1 MPLVSVLLC
10 TKNPNPTRLHEA
22 ILSVCRQQYPR
33 WELILYDD
41 ASDNHG
47 QAATQSAASLDARI
61 RLGRGSVSRGLAH
74 ALNCAVQSA
83 RGAYLARMDDDDRC
97 APERFLHQMAFLSAH
112 PEYDWV
118 GSFAKRFDD
127 MGVWGD
133 FTVPITPTAHD
144 FLHNSP
150 FIHPSVMFRAQ
161 SLARVGGY
169 NESETCRFCEDYE
182 LFLRM
187 AAMGMR
193 GVNLPLPLLFYRED
207 RASYQKRTVKR
218 RFSEA
223 AVRFRGFSAL
233 RLPFMKKLL
242 YTAKPLALCL
252 VPRGAQYAVKRR
264 LARSSHTKGD
274 LP

>member
-61 RLGRGSVSRGLAH
+61 RLVRGSVSRGLAH

-83 RGAYLARMDDDDRC
+83 KGAYLARMDDDDRC

>member
-10 TKNPNPTRLHEA
+10 TKNPNPARLHEA
-22 ILSVCRQQYPR
+22 VLSVCRQQYQH

-41 ASDNHG
+41 ASSPIG
-47 QAATQSAASLDARI
+47 QAAIRSAASLDTRI
-61 RLGRGSVSRGLAH
+61 RLVRGSVSRGLAH

-97 APERFLHQMAFLSAH
+97 APERFLHQAAFLLAH
-112 PEYDWV
+112 PECDWV

-127 MGVWGD
+127 RGVWGD

-150 FIHPSVMFRAQ
+150 FIHPSVMFRAE
-161 SLARVGGY
+161 SLARAGGY
-169 NESETCRFCEDYE
+169 NESETGRFCEDYE

-187 AAMGMR
+187 TAMGMR
-193 GVNLPLPLLFYRED
+193 GANLPLPLLFYRED
-207 RASYQKRTVKR
+207 RASYQKRTIKR

-223 AVRFRGFSAL
+223 IVRFRGFSAL

-252 VPRGAQYAVKRR
+252 VPRGVQYAVKRS

>member
-61 RLGRGSVSRGLAH
+61 RLVRGSVSRGLAH

-83 RGAYLARMDDDDRC
+83 KGAYLARMDDDDRC

-233 RLPFMKKLL
+233 RLPFMKRLL

-252 VPRGAQYAVKRR
+252 VPRGVQYAVKRR

>member
-61 RLGRGSVSRGLAH
+61 RLVRGSVSRGLAH

-83 RGAYLARMDDDDRC
+83 KGAYLARMDDDDRC

-252 VPRGAQYAVKRR
+252 VPRGVQYAVKRR

>member
-61 RLGRGSVSRGLAH
+61 RLVRGSVSRGLAH

-83 RGAYLARMDDDDRC
+83 KGAYLARMDDDDRC

-144 FLHNSP
+144 FLRNSP

-169 NESETCRFCEDYE
+169 NESETYRFCEDYE

-187 AAMGMR
+187 TAMGMR
-193 GVNLPLPLLFYRED
+193 GANLPLPLLFYRED

-252 VPRGAQYAVKRR
+252 VPRGVQYAVKRR